1 MENVSIM
8 PELTDKELIESTLNG
23 NDYSFSQL
31 VNRYQDL
38 IYTLSVRITKNEQ
51 IAEEVAQDAFIRA
64 YKSLKSFE
72 HKSKFST
79 WLYKI
84 AYNLSLN
91 ALKKENRSK
100 EIFSDR
106 ELPESEKS
114 GMLSGNYQSLLDIA
128 DSENISQILAKCIDE
143 LPPEY
148 GSVLT
153 LFHLN
158 QLKYEEI
165 AEITG
170 KPIGTV
176 KSYIFRGRYLL
187 RELIINRYEK
197 WELI

>member
-1 MENVSIM
+1 MENVSIV
-8 PELTDKELIESTLNG
+8 PELSDKELIDSTLSG

-31 VNRYQDL
+31 MNRYQDL
-38 IYTLSVRITKNEQ
+38 IFTLAVRITKNDQ
-51 IAEEVAQDAFIRA
+51 IAEEVAQDTFIRA

-84 AYNLSLN
+84 GYNLSLN

-100 EIFSDR
+100 EFFSDQD
-106 ELPESEKS
+106 LQESER
-114 GMLSGNYQSLLDIA
+114 GGNLDEDHKSLLDIA
-128 DSENISQILAKCIDE
+128 DSKNISELLNECIDE
-143 LPPEY
+143 LPAKY

-165 AEITG
+165 SKITG
-170 KPIGTV
+170 SPIGTV
-176 KSYIFRGRYLL
+176 KSYLFRGRSLL

>member
-1 MENVSIM
+1 M
-8 PELTDKELIESTLNG
+8 PELSDNDLIDSTLGG

-38 IYTLSVRITKNEQ
+38 IYTLSVRITKNDQ
-51 IAEEVAQDAFIRA
+51 IAEEVAQDTFVRA

-100 EIFSDR
+100 EIFADQ
-106 ELPESEKS
+106 ELHELER
-114 GMLSGNYQSLLDIA
+114 SGNINENYKSLLDIA
-128 DSENISQILAKCIDE
+128 DRENISELLSQCIDE
-143 LPPEY
+143 LPAKY
-148 GSVLT
+148 ASVLT

-165 AEITG
+165 SKITG
-170 KPIGTV
+170 SPIGTV
-176 KSYIFRGRYLL
+176 KSYIFRGRSLL
-187 RELIINRYEK
+187 RELIVNRYEK

>member
-1 MENVSIM
+1 M
-8 PELTDKELIESTLNG
+8 PELSDNDLIDSTLGG

-38 IYTLSVRITKNEQ
+38 IYTLSVRITKNDQ
-51 IAEEVAQDAFIRA
+51 IAEEVAQDTFVRA

-100 EIFSDR
+100 AFFSGQ
-106 ELPESEKS
+106 ELQATERSGKIAEK
-114 GMLSGNYQSLLDIA
+114 YESLLDIV
-128 DSENISQILAKCIDE
+128 DGDNVSEILNECIDE
-143 LPPEY
+143 LPPKY
-148 GSVLT
+148 GAVLT

-158 QLKYEEI
+158 QMKYEEI
-165 AEITG
+165 SKITG
-170 KPIGTV
+170 FPIGTV
-176 KSYIFRGRYLL
+176 KSYIFRGRSLL

>member
-8 PELTDKELIESTLNG
+8 PELSDKELIDSTLSG

-31 VNRYQDL
+31 MNRYQDL
-38 IYTLSVRITKNEQ
+38 IFTLAVRITKNDQ
-51 IAEEVAQDAFIRA
+51 IAEEVAQNTFIRA
-64 YKSLKSFE
+64 YKFLKSFE

-84 AYNLSLN
+84 GYNLSLN

-100 EIFSDR
+100 EFFSDQD
-106 ELPESEKS
+106 LQDSER
-114 GMLSGNYQSLLDIA
+114 GGNLDEDHKSLLDIA
-128 DSENISQILAKCIDE
+128 DSKNISELLNECIDE
-143 LPPEY
+143 LPAKY

-165 AEITG
+165 SKITG
-170 KPIGTV
+170 SPIGTV
-176 KSYIFRGRYLL
+176 KSYLFRGRSLL

>member
-1 MENVSIM
+1 M
-8 PELTDKELIESTLNG
+8 PELSDKELIDSTLSG

-31 VNRYQDL
+31 MNRYQDL
-38 IYTLSVRITKNEQ
+38 IFTLAVRITKNDQ
-51 IAEEVAQDAFIRA
+51 IAEEVAQNTFIRA
-64 YKSLKSFE
+64 YKFLKSFE

-84 AYNLSLN
+84 GYNLSLN

-100 EIFSDR
+100 EFFSDQD
-106 ELPESEKS
+106 LQDSER
-114 GMLSGNYQSLLDIA
+114 GGNLDEDHKSLLDIA
-128 DSENISQILAKCIDE
+128 DSKNISELLNECIDE
-143 LPPEY
+143 LPAKY

-165 AEITG
+165 SKITG
-170 KPIGTV
+170 SPIGTV
-176 KSYIFRGRYLL
+176 KSYLFRGRSLL

>member
-1 MENVSIM
+1 MENVSIV
-8 PELTDKELIESTLNG
+8 PELSDKELIDSTLSG

-31 VNRYQDL
+31 MNRYQDL
-38 IYTLSVRITKNEQ
+38 IFTLAVRITKNDQ
-51 IAEEVAQDAFIRA
+51 IAEEVAQDTFIRA

-84 AYNLSLN
+84 GYNLSLN

-100 EIFSDR
+100 EFFSDQD
-106 ELPESEKS
+106 LQESER
-114 GMLSGNYQSLLDIA
+114 GGNLVEDHKSLLHIA
-128 DSENISQILAKCIDE
+128 ESKNISELLNECIDE
-143 LPPEY
+143 LPAKY

-165 AEITG
+165 SKITG
-170 KPIGTV
+170 SPIGTV
-176 KSYIFRGRYLL
+176 KSYLFRGRSLL

>member
-38 IYTLSVRITKNEQ
+38 IYTLSIRIIKNEQ

-100 EIFSDR
+100 EIFSER
-106 ELPESEKS
+106 ELLESEKS
-114 GMLSGNYQSLLDIA
+114 GMLSGNNHSLLDIT
-128 DSENISQILAKCIDE
+128 DSENISKILAKCIDE
-143 LPPEY
+143 LPSKY

-165 AEITG
+165 AKITG

-176 KSYIFRGRYLL
+176 KSYIFRGRSLL

>member
-8 PELTDKELIESTLNG
+8 PELTDKELIERTLNG

-38 IYTLSVRITKNEQ
+38 IYTLSVRMIKNEQ

-106 ELPESEKS
+106 ELPDSEKS
-114 GMLSGNYQSLLDIA
+114 GNFADNYRSLLDIA
-128 DSENISQILAKCIDE
+128 EDDNISKILSECIEE
-143 LPPEY
+143 LPPKY
-148 GSVLT
+148 GFVLT

-165 AEITG
+165 AKITG
-170 KPIGTV
+170 NPIGTV

>member
-1 MENVSIM
+1 MENVSLM
-8 PELTDKELIESTLNG
+8 PELSDKELIESTLNG

-31 VNRYQDL
+31 VSRYQDL

-51 IAEEVAQDAFIRA
+51 IAEEVAQDAFVKA

-91 ALKKENRSK
+91 ALKKDNRSK
-100 EIFSDR
+100 EVFSDM
-106 ELPESEKS
+106 ELSVSEQT
-114 GMLSGNYQSLLDIA
+114 GNLSDNYKSLLDIT
-128 DSENISQILAKCIDE
+128 DDDNISQILNECINE
-143 LPPEY
+143 LPQKY

-165 AEITG
+165 SKITG

-176 KSYIFRGRYLL
+176 KSYIFRGRSLL

>member
-1 MENVSIM
+1 M
-8 PELTDKELIESTLNG
+8 PELSDKELIDSTLSG

-31 VNRYQDL
+31 MNRYQDL
-38 IYTLSVRITKNEQ
+38 IFTLAVRITKNDQ
-51 IAEEVAQDAFIRA
+51 IAEEVAQDTFIRA

-84 AYNLSLN
+84 GYNLSLN

-100 EIFSDR
+100 EFFSDQD
-106 ELPESEKS
+106 LQESER
-114 GMLSGNYQSLLDIA
+114 GGNLDKDHKSLLDIA
-128 DSENISQILAKCIDE
+128 DSKNISELLNECIDE
-143 LPPEY
+143 LPAKY

-165 AEITG
+165 SKITG
-170 KPIGTV
+170 SPIGTV
-176 KSYIFRGRYLL
+176 KSYLFRGRSLL

>member
-8 PELTDKELIESTLNG
+8 PELTDKELVESTLNG

-38 IYTLSVRITKNEQ
+38 IYTLSVRIIKNEQ

-106 ELPESEKS
+106 ELLASDKS
-114 GMLSGNYQSLLDIA
+114 GMLGENYQSLLEAVHRYTFPIF
-128 DSENISQILAKCIDE
+128 EKCSHD
-143 LPPEY
+143 
-148 GSVLT
+148 
-153 LFHLN
+153 
-158 QLKYEEI
+158 
-165 AEITG
+165 
-170 KPIGTV
+170 
-176 KSYIFRGRYLL
+176 R
-187 RELIINRYEK
+187 
-197 WELI
+197 

>member
-38 IYTLSVRITKNEQ
+38 IYTLSVRIIKNEQ

-100 EIFSDR
+100 EIFSER
-106 ELPESEKS
+106 ELLESEK
-114 GMLSGNYQSLLDIA
+114 
-128 DSENISQILAKCIDE
+128 
-143 LPPEY
+143 
-148 GSVLT
+148 
-153 LFHLN
+153 
-158 QLKYEEI
+158 
-165 AEITG
+165 
-170 KPIGTV
+170 
-176 KSYIFRGRYLL
+176 
-187 RELIINRYEK
+187 K
-197 WELI
+197 WNVIWE

>member
-1 MENVSIM
+1 MENVSTM
-8 PELTDKELIESTLNG
+8 PELTDKELIERTLNG

-38 IYTLSVRITKNEQ
+38 IYTLSVRIIKNEQ

-106 ELPESEKS
+106 ELPDSEKS
-114 GMLSGNYQSLLDIA
+114 GNFADNYRSLLDIA
-128 DSENISQILAKCIDE
+128 EDENISKILSECIDE
-143 LPPEY
+143 LPQKY

-165 AEITG
+165 AKITG
-170 KPIGTV
+170 SPVGTV
-176 KSYIFRGRYLL
+176 KSYIFRGRSLL

>member
-38 IYTLSVRITKNEQ
+38 IYTLSVRIIKNEQ

-106 ELPESEKS
+106 ELPDSEKS
-114 GMLSGNYQSLLDIA
+114 GNFAENYRSLLDIA
-128 DSENISQILAKCIDE
+128 EDDNISEILSECIDE
-143 LPPEY
+143 LPPKY

-153 LFHLN
+153 LYHLN

-165 AEITG
+165 AKITG
-170 KPIGTV
+170 SPIGTV
-176 KSYIFRGRYLL
+176 KSYIFRGRSLL

-197 WELI
+197 WELM